1 MRKEKDTSKRDITGT
16 GEPAQKNLGELN
28 GTSSDSQT
36 LVALQGLTKRF
47 PGVTAVDQVNLQITK
62 GELHGIIGRNGAGKS
77 VLAGLIAGVFQSDAG
92 EIQIGEDSV
101 DGNGYSPSKAHELG
115 VSLVPQEPA
124 FAPQLSVT
132 ENLFMGRSPDSVL
145 GLVKPKRMEQR
156 AKEIIGTLS
165 LEASPRDPMSELPI
179 ETQQLIAFGKAYFID
194 DARVLLLDEIT
205 ASLPRDRKTNL
216 LELLLSLLEE
226 NPDRAFVLIS
236 HHISEIEEFCDRVS
250 VMRDGRRVATL
261 DVEKTTESE
270 LAEYIVGDVD
280 VTSGNLGKESA
291 DEESVESTDVE
302 PPLLSVSEL
311 GDGDSFNELDFE
323 LRDGEVLGFAGLDGS
338 GKEAALAALY
348 GLNSAREGTMEV
360 EGEAV
365 SPKSPREAISSGIVY
380 LPRHRESEAVLQM
393 QTVDLN
399 TLISGHQR
407 FISLLGFFDSRKGK
421 KQTRR
426 VCDNLRVKM
435 TGINTAI
442 DSLSGGNKQKVL
454 FGRLLTAQPKI
465 FLLNEPT
472 RGVDIS
478 AKPILLREIRQRM
491 AQNGAVVMASES
503 IDEMVSVCDRI
514 IVFFRGKAASKIKK
528 NDDDF
533 GVQEIY
539 RRVQGVS

>member
-1 MRKEKDTSKRDITGT
+1 MRKEKDTSERDITGT

-47 PGVTAVDQVNLQITK
+47 PGVTAVDQVNLQITR

-145 GLVKPKRMEQR
+145 GLVKPRRMEQR

-261 DVEKTTESE
+261 DVGKTTESE

-311 GDGDSFNELDFE
+311 GDGDSFNGLDFE

-421 KQTRR
+421 RQTRR

-514 IVFFRGKAASKIKK
+514 IIFFRGKAASKTKK
-528 NDDDF
+528 SDDDF